1 MSKSALKWIIIFLFS
16 ILLLYSAYWLIV
28 SSQFKSQVSSMLG
41 ERNNISYQSM
51 FVSGFPYRM
60 NMQIENLEI
69 RNEFTEM
76 KTDQLFID
84 LNPFDLEKIM
94 LRIPKINGD
103 VIIENEVLN
112 FTATN
117 LAARIDFK
125 ERNFDSLRLISDKI
139 DTNYLQTNIAE
150 FNKIKSQLGDI
161 ALQEHAL
168 CLKTEAIRK
177 SFQDLEKGLMEKY
190 GENAVINLETG
201 EVKQKED
208 NG

>member
-28 SSQFKSQVSSMLG
+28 SSQFKSQVSSMLN

-60 NMQIENLEI
+60 NMQIESLEVT
-69 RNEFTEM
+69 NEFTEM

-84 LNPFDLEKIM
+84 LNPFDLAKLM

-103 VIIENEVLN
+103 IIIENEVLN

-150 FNKIKSQLGDI
+150 FNKIIFYIIKLSN
-161 ALQEHAL
+161 E
-168 CLKTEAIRK
+168 
-177 SFQDLEKGLMEKY
+177 Y
-190 GENAVINLETG
+190 
-201 EVKQKED
+201 
-208 NG
+208 

>member
-1 MSKSALKWIIIFLFS
+1 MSKIA
-16 ILLLYSAYWLIV
+16 
-28 SSQFKSQVSSMLG
+28 
-41 ERNNISYQSM
+41 
-51 FVSGFPYRM
+51 
-60 NMQIENLEI
+60 
-69 RNEFTEM
+69 
-76 KTDQLFID
+76 
-84 LNPFDLEKIM
+84 
-94 LRIPKINGD
+94 
-103 VIIENEVLN
+103 ENE
-112 FTATN
+112 
-117 LAARIDFK
+117 
-125 ERNFDSLRLISDKI
+125 
-139 DTNYLQTNIAE
+139 LQELQGLHAE

>member
-1 MSKSALKWIIIFLFS
+1 M
-16 ILLLYSAYWLIV
+16 
-28 SSQFKSQVSSMLG
+28 
-41 ERNNISYQSM
+41 
-51 FVSGFPYRM
+51 
-60 NMQIENLEI
+60 
-69 RNEFTEM
+69 T
-76 KTDQLFID
+76 
-84 LNPFDLEKIM
+84 KIA
-94 LRIPKINGD
+94 
-103 VIIENEVLN
+103 ENELQE
-112 FTATN
+112 
-117 LAARIDFK
+117 LQ
-125 ERNFDSLRLISDKI
+125 SLH
-139 DTNYLQTNIAE
+139 AE